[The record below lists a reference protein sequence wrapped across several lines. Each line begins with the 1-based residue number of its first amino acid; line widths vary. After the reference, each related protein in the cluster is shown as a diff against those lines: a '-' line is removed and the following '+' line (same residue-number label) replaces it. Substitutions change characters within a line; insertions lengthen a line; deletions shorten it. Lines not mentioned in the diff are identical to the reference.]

1 MVRLRL
7 KISKECLTTNHY
19 YKLVSVVTGW
29 RLNESLTNL
38 THGGESEFGWDG
50 TLHQTHNLIGTPG
63 GVIQVRTVRRLTRE
77 QRTG

>member
-19 YKLVSVVTGW
+19 FNLVSVVW
-29 RLNESLTNL
+29 RLNESLTSL

-50 TLHQTHNLIGTPG
+50 TLHQTHT
-63 GVIQVRTVRRLTRE
+63 
-77 QRTG
+77 